1 MKSEIKSSENYLYE
15 YDQILWEMSNK
26 MFSRKVSNNITV
38 DFIRCVLPL
47 QKASIYI
54 CENLLKYT
62 DNYPLGQMAYN
73 MINECKDN
81 IKQMK
86 GILKSVK
93 GFNNLSYD
101 NNMYVSDYLNITR
114 QTIYEMT
121 NSLRSIDINMNFV
134 SEVLALN
141 NGMVRLCENVLK
153 YDIDP
158 RLRHLV
164 VNMER
169 MAEYEINVLESLNYY
184 NYGV

>member
-1 MKSEIKSSENYLYE
+1 MKSEIKSAENYLYE

-38 DFIRCVLPL
+38 DFIKCMIPL

-73 MINECKDN
+73 IINVRKDN

-86 GILKSVK
+86 GISKSAG

-101 NNMYVSDYLNITR
+101 VNMYVSDYLSITR
-114 QTIYEMT
+114 QMIYEMT
-121 NSLRSIDINMNFV
+121 NSLRSIDINVNFI
-134 SEVLALN
+134 SEMAALN
-141 NGMVRLCENVLK
+141 NGLVRLCENVLK

-158 RLRHLV
+158 SLRHLV
-164 VNMER
+164 VNMQR
-169 MAEYEINVLESLNYY
+169 MGKYEINALESLSYY